1 MKYSGLIEFK
11 YMGFF
16 ASEEFFARHQM
27 PESFVQIRSWQDA
40 THTGME
46 TSNPNL

>member
-1 MKYSGLIEFK
+1 LLSELKYKAFFVSEGL
-11 YMGFF
+11 
-16 ASEEFFARHQM
+16 FARHQM
-27 PESFVQIRSWQDA
+27 PESFVQILSWQDA